1 MLIKLYKYIKIKESY
16 AFINKNISKHE
27 YWNLHARKSE
37 PASFFQSVFFAHLM
51 AFIDMEL

>member
-1 MLIKLYKYIKIKESY
+1 MHLKLQKYVKIKESY
-16 AFINKNISKHE
+16 TLINKNILKRE
-27 YWNLHARKSE
+27 NWNLHVRKSE

>member
-1 MLIKLYKYIKIKESY
+1 MHIKLYKYVKIKESY
-16 AFINKNISKHE
+16 TFINKNISKHE
-27 YWNLHARKSE
+27 NWNLHVRKSE

>member
-1 MLIKLYKYIKIKESY
+1 MPPKLYKYVKIKEYYSL
-16 AFINKNISKHE
+16 INKNVFKLE
-27 YWNLHARKSE
+27 NANLHVRKSE